1 MTTTLKNFGFAS
13 TLAVGLALGAAVT
26 GCAADSPANPT
37 GGGSDTGSGGQGG
50 GGDDVPTPLDA
61 SGKYHV
67 QSTFDIAS
75 NMPGTVGVVVN
86 DFIAATDDADD
97 PTHWI
102 LDQIIAQMPNG
113 TLKNLLSGAEPFV
126 AGYLNDQ
133 LLNIAPDFVNT
144 ILQVGNDFGDMA
156 KHFGLDET
164 LDIAKAGNDYTSVV
178 TADGVHFNINGN
190 QTDLA
195 FADYQIANIVANN
208 VGVTLDVYGKLSI
221 AEHQMPVS
229 YGKVL
234 RVGLDAVII
243 PAIDPNASN
252 LDELLADKVDCSAV
266 GQAINDALVQQ
277 FGYGGGAG
285 TWTSACTA
293 GLHFGAQQIYGH
305 IAGIDASALEFDLT
319 GAAKAVDTNHD
330 SKADALQTGKWTG
343 TLSYSGTPAP
353 LAAAT
358 FTGARM

>member
-1 MTTTLKNFGFAS
+1 MTTTLKNFGFAF
-13 TLAVGLALGAAVT
+13 TLVLGVAIT
-26 GCAADSPANPT
+26 GCAADSPGNPT
-37 GGGSDTGSGGQGG
+37 GGSDTGSGGGDQG
-50 GGDDVPTPLDA
+50 GGDDAPHPMDA
-61 SGKYHV
+61 TGKYHV
-67 QSTFDIAS
+67 QSTFDIS
-75 NMPGTVGVVVN
+75 TNMPGTVGVVVN

-113 TLKNLLSGAEPFV
+113 TLKSLLSGAEPFV

-133 LLNIAPDFVNT
+133 LLNIAPDFVDT

-156 KHFGLDET
+156 KHFGLNET

-195 FADYQIANIVANN
+195 FSDYQIANIVANN
-208 VGVTLDVYGKLSI
+208 VGVTLDVYGKVSI
-221 AEHQMPVS
+221 AEHKMPVS

-243 PAIDPNASN
+243 PAIDANATN
-252 LDELLADKVDCSAV
+252 LNELLADHVNCSAV

-293 GLHFGAQQIYGH
+293 GLNFGAQEIYGK

-319 GAAKAVDTNHD
+319 GTAKAVDTNHD

-343 TLSYSGTPAP
+343 TLSYSGSPAP

-358 FTGARM
+358 FTGTRM